1 MSSPSSTTNIPSGN
15 EERGSLSSDR
25 DILSRLRH
33 ELRTPLNQIIGYAEL
48 LFEGANQDA
57 EYSLLRES
65 LRDLQSTGE
74 EIITFLGFTL
84 VQWKIDSGQVD
95 LADFR
100 KQMGHILGKLS
111 RHRERCEAYA
121 MEYAQSI
128 TLADLKKVRRATN
141 NFYSLLEL
149 NEFDK
154 ADSWNVPP
162 AVSDQVTVE
171 KQPSATTPAAPP
183 VGYRKLLIVDDQEMN
198 REVLLRRLRR
208 MDYEVSAVEN
218 GQAALD
224 ILAAQPF
231 DLVLLDIMMPVMDG
245 FETLHRIKSD
255 EDLKDTPVIMLTA
268 VDDPASTVRCIE
280 SGADD
285 FVSKPHDPVI
295 LRARINASLER
306 KRLRDAERAY
316 LAEIQSERAKSEH
329 LLLNILPKPISER
342 LKQGEQIIVDDFA
355 NATVLFAD
363 IVGFTHIAVKNSA
376 VNTVNLLNE
385 IFSSFDQLSEESG
398 VEKIKTIGDAYMV
411 VAGVPVPQADHAVR
425 VARAAL
431 GIIEKLEEFNQR
443 NGFSWQVRI
452 GIHSGPLVAGI
463 IGSKKFTYD
472 LWGDT
477 VNIAS
482 RLESHG
488 ESGSIYVSDETAQL
502 LAPHCQLVPRGKID
516 LKNRGALN
524 VHQLLAFKDT

>member
-1 MSSPSSTTNIPSGN
+1 MSLPPSTPDIASDPPERSP
-15 EERGSLSSDR
+15 LSD
-25 DILSRLRH
+25 DKVILTRLRH

-48 LFEGANQDA
+48 LFEGANEA
-57 EYSLLRES
+57 SEYAPLRMSLRELHS
-65 LRDLQSTGE
+65 AGE

-84 VQWKIDSGQVD
+84 VQWKIDSGQIELTEFRQQTLNILD
-95 LADFR
+95 KLAKYRD
-100 KQMGHILGKLS
+100 
-111 RHRERCEAYA
+111 ECEAYA
-121 MEYAQSI
+121 TEFDQSI
-128 TLADLKKVRRATN
+128 TLSDLRKVRRATN
-141 NFYSLLEL
+141 NFYALLEL
-149 NEFDK
+149 DNFDEI
-154 ADSWNVPP
+154 DSWNVPP
-162 AVSDQVTVE
+162 AVADRD
-171 KQPSATTPAAPP
+171 ATEGHQHVASPP
-183 VGYRKLLIVDDQEMN
+183 PFPKDYGKLLIVDDQEMN

-208 MDYEVSAVEN
+208 MDYEVNAVEN

-245 FETLHRIKSD
+245 FETLHRIKTD
-255 EDLKDTPVIMLTA
+255 EAFKDTPVIMLTA

-363 IVGFTHIAVKNSA
+363 IVGFTHIAVNNSA

-385 IFSSFDQLSEESG
+385 IFSSFDQLSEEAG

-411 VAGVPVPQADHAVR
+411 VAGVPVPQKDHAIR

-431 GIIEKLEEFNQR
+431 GIIEKLQEFNQR
-443 NGFSWQVRI
+443 NGYSWKVRI

-477 VNIAS
+477 VNVAS

-488 ESGSIYVSDETAQL
+488 ESGSIYVSDETARL
-502 LAPHCQLVPRGKID
+502 LAPHCQLIPRGEID
-516 LKNRGALN
+516 LKNRGAMN
-524 VHQLLAFKDT
+524 VHQLLGFK